1 MKDNKSKVGFVLQKI
16 ITEQFAIL
24 EEAHEDG
31 KEAKVNTQIQFA
43 INADQKF
50 LGTKVA
56 FKFEN
61 SITPFL
67 VVEASCHFQIMEESW
82 DSFRQENAEVYKVPA
97 GFLCHLA
104 MLTVGTVRGILHAK
118 TENTPFNQYVVPT
131 INVAALIKEDI
142 VFDLKNQ
149 PAQ

>member
-1 MKDNKSKVGFVLQKI
+1 MKDQKPKVEFFLRKI

-24 EEAHEDG
+24 EEAHEQG
-31 KEAKVNTQIQFA
+31 KEAKVNIQIQFA
-43 INADQKF
+43 LNVDHKF

-56 FKFEN
+56 FKFEH
-61 SITPFL
+61 SRMPFL
-67 VVEASCHFQIMEESW
+67 VVEASCHFQVTDAAWEN
-82 DSFRQENAEVYKVPA
+82 FKQENAEVYKVPA

-142 VFDLKNQ
+142 VFDLQNQ